1 MTARILVVDDVPSN
15 ARLLEALLAEEYY
28 EVRSIQDSR
37 DTLRV
42 ANDWQPDV
50 LLLDV
55 MMTGLDGYAVCRL
68 IKGTR
73 ATSHIPVVMVTAL
86 REPPD
91 RLQALACGADEFLS
105 KPVEKE
111 ILLARLRGIIRLKRL
126 LDEWRSRGA
135 GTAALGLSSR
145 DRRQEQAPFQG
156 VSVLIVDDLSFR
168 ARRLANLLAPDGVAA
183 QLVETEP
190 SVMQAIEAIDFDL
203 IVISLSLIAIAPLR
217 LVAKLRASD
226 RTRDT
231 PLLVICEPD
240 QRNLL
245 ISALD
250 LGASDCILLPLD
262 ESEFLLR
269 TGNHIQRKL
278 YQDRL
283 RKDFDNALQMAII
296 DPLTG
301 LHNRRYLE
309 INLKALYAEPTTREF
324 AVLMIDVD
332 HFKSINDRH
341 GHQIGDTVLQAVAE
355 MLRRNLRESDLIAR
369 YGGEEFLVVLRASDE
384 KRAVELGERLRA
396 AIAAI
401 TQFPHTPDRRVT
413 ISVGMAMS
421 GCAGSA
427 ETLIERADLAM
438 YQAKRAGRNRV
449 VRYAEILP

>member
-28 EVRSIQDSR
+28 EVKSIQDSR
-37 DTLRV
+37 ETLRV

-55 MMTGLDGYAVCRL
+55 MMPGLDGYAVCRL

-73 ATSHIPVVMVTAL
+73 ATAHIPVVMVTAL

-105 KPVEKE
+105 KPLEKE

-135 GTAALGLSSR
+135 STAALGLNSR
-145 DRRQEQAPFQG
+145 DPTRDLQQATFQG
-156 VSVLIVDDLSFR
+156 VNVLIVDDLSFR
-168 ARRLANLLAPDGVAA
+168 ARRLANLLVPDGISA
-183 QLVETEP
+183 QSVETEP
-190 SVMQAIEAIDFDL
+190 DAMRAIEATDFDL
-203 IVISLSLIAIAPLR
+203 IVVSLSLIATAPLR
-217 LVAKLRASD
+217 LVAKLRASNM
-226 RTRDT
+226 TRDT

-240 QRNLL
+240 QRSLL

-269 TGNHIQRKL
+269 TGNHIRRKL

-283 RKDFDNALQMAII
+283 RTDFDNALQMAII

-309 INLKALYAEPTTREF
+309 INLEALYAEPAKREF

-341 GHQIGDTVLQAVAE
+341 GHQTGDAVLQTVADV
-355 MLRRNLRESDLIAR
+355 LRRNLRESDLIAR
-369 YGGEEFLVVLRASDE
+369 YGGEEFVVVLRASDE
-384 KRAVELGERLRA
+384 PRAVELGERLRG
-396 AIAAI
+396 AIAQIPRA
-401 TQFPHTPDRRVT
+401 PDPRVT
-413 ISVGMAMS
+413 ISVGVAMS
-421 GCAGSA
+421 RYAGSA
-427 ETLIERADLAM
+427 EALIERADHAM
-438 YQAKRAGRNRV
+438 YQAKRAGRDRV
-449 VRYAEILP
+449 VQYVETLP